1 MRAWRLTRAAYA
13 SDPLSGRGAAI
24 AGNRWN
30 SPGTRIAY
38 AATSRALAALEMLV
52 HVMRDT
58 VPPDM
63 VFVPIDVP
71 DRLVREATG
80 LPGDWADLPYG
91 PNARRFGDRWV
102 AAGRSLGLLVPS
114 VVVPAER
121 NLLIN
126 PQHRAFGRVRVG
138 PAEPFALAKRLER
151 RAQSE
156 WPAFVRELAGAWPDP
171 PESGRIRKPKRKDL
185 PRERL

>member
-13 SDPLSGRGAAI
+13 SDPLSGRGAAM

-30 SPGTRIAY
+30 SPGTRVAY

-52 HVMRDT
+52 HVTRET

-63 VFVPIDVP
+63 VFVPVDVP

-91 PNARRFGDRWV
+91 PNGRGFGDRWV
-102 AAGRSLGLLVPS
+102 ADGRSLGLLVPS

-126 PQHRAFGRVRVG
+126 PRHRAFGRVRVG
-138 PAEPFALAKRLER
+138 PVEPFAFNRRLFR
-151 RAQSE
+151 
-156 WPAFVRELAGAWPDP
+156 
-171 PESGRIRKPKRKDL
+171 
-185 PRERL
+185 

>member
-30 SPGTRIAY
+30 SPGTLVAY

-52 HVMRDT
+52 HVTRET

-63 VFVPIDVP
+63 VLVPVDVP

-80 LPGDWADLPYG
+80 LAGNWADLPYG
-91 PNARRFGDRWV
+91 PNARRLGDRWV
-102 AAGRSLGLLVPS
+102 AEGRSLALLVPS

-121 NLLIN
+121 NVLVN
-126 PQHRAFGRVRVG
+126 PRHRAFGRVRVG
-138 PAEPFALAKRLER
+138 PAEPFTFDRRL
-151 RAQSE
+151 
-156 WPAFVRELAGAWPDP
+156 
-171 PESGRIRKPKRKDL
+171 IR
-185 PRERL
+185 

>member
-30 SPGTRIAY
+30 SPGTRVAY
-38 AATSRALAALEMLV
+38 TATSRALAALEMLV
-52 HVMRDT
+52 HVTRET
-58 VPPDM
+58 VPPHM
-63 VFVPIDVP
+63 VFLPVDVP
-71 DRLVREATG
+71 DPLVREAG
-80 LPGDWADLPYG
+80 SIPGDWADLPFG

-102 AAGRSLGLLVPS
+102 SAGRSLGLLVPS

-126 PQHRAFGRVRVG
+126 PLHRAFGRVRIG
-138 PAEPFALAKRLER
+138 PPEPFAFDRRL
-151 RAQSE
+151 
-156 WPAFVRELAGAWPDP
+156 
-171 PESGRIRKPKRKDL
+171 IR
-185 PRERL
+185 

>member
-1 MRAWRLTRAAYA
+1 MRVWRLTRAAYA

-30 SPGTRIAY
+30 SPGTHVAY

-52 HVMRDT
+52 HVTRET

-63 VFVPIDVP
+63 VFVAVEVP
-71 DRLVREATG
+71 GRLVREASG

-91 PNARRFGDRWV
+91 PNARRFGDRW
-102 AAGRSLGLLVPS
+102 AGAGRSLGLLVPS
-114 VVVPAER
+114 VVVPDER

-126 PQHRAFGRVRVG
+126 PRHRAFGRVRVG
-138 PAEPFALAKRLER
+138 PVEPFAFDRRLLR
-151 RAQSE
+151 
-156 WPAFVRELAGAWPDP
+156 
-171 PESGRIRKPKRKDL
+171 
-185 PRERL
+185 

>member
-30 SPGTRIAY
+30 APGTRVAY
-38 AATSRALAALEMLV
+38 AAKSRALAALEMLV
-52 HVMRDT
+52 HVTRES

-63 VFVPIDVP
+63 VFVPIDVS

-80 LPGDWADLPYG
+80 LPADWADLPYG
-91 PNARRFGDRWV
+91 PNARAFGDRWV
-102 AAGRSLGLLVPS
+102 AEGRSLGLLVPS

-121 NLLIN
+121 NVLIN
-126 PQHRAFGRVRVG
+126 PRHRAFGRIRVG
-138 PAEPFALAKRLER
+138 PVEPFAFDRRLLR
-151 RAQSE
+151 
-156 WPAFVRELAGAWPDP
+156 
-171 PESGRIRKPKRKDL
+171 
-185 PRERL
+185 

>member
-1 MRAWRLTRAAYA
+1 MRAWRLTRAVYA

-30 SPGTRIAY
+30 SPGTRLAY

-52 HVMRDT
+52 HVTRET
-58 VPPDM
+58 VPPDL
-63 VFVPIDVP
+63 VLVPIDLP
-71 DRLVREATG
+71 NRLVREATG

-102 AAGRSLGLLVPS
+102 LEGRSLGLLVPS
-114 VVVPAER
+114 LVVPAER
-121 NLLIN
+121 NVLIN

-138 PAEPFALAKRLER
+138 PMEPFAFDRRL
-151 RAQSE
+151 
-156 WPAFVRELAGAWPDP
+156 VR
-171 PESGRIRKPKRKDL
+171 
-185 PRERL
+185 

>member
-1 MRAWRLTRAAYA
+1 MRVWRLTRAVYA

-30 SPGTRIAY
+30 APGTRIAY
-38 AATSRALAALEMLV
+38 TATSRALAALEMLV
-52 HVMRDT
+52 HVTRET

-63 VFVPIDVP
+63 VFVPVDVP
-71 DRLVREATG
+71 GALIREATG
-80 LPGDWADLPYG
+80 LPGDWADLPWG

-102 AAGRSLGLLVPS
+102 AERRSLALLVPS

-126 PQHRAFGRVRVG
+126 PVHRDF
-138 PAEPFALAKRLER
+138 
-151 RAQSE
+151 
-156 WPAFVRELAGAWPDP
+156 
-171 PESGRIRKPKRKDL
+171 GRIRIGRV
-185 PRERL
+185 ERFSFDRRLLR

>member
-30 SPGTRIAY
+30 SPGTRVAY

-52 HVMRDT
+52 HVTRET

-80 LPGDWADLPYG
+80 LPGDWASLPYG
-91 PNARRFGDRWV
+91 PNARAFGDRWV
-102 AAGRSLGLLVPS
+102 SESRSLGLLVPS

-121 NLLIN
+121 NVLIN
-126 PQHRAFGRVRVG
+126 PGHRAFGRIRVG
-138 PAEPFALAKRLER
+138 PAEPFAFDRRLLR
-151 RAQSE
+151 
-156 WPAFVRELAGAWPDP
+156 
-171 PESGRIRKPKRKDL
+171 
-185 PRERL
+185 

>member
-1 MRAWRLTRAAYA
+1 MRVWRLTRAAHA
-13 SDPLSGRGAAI
+13 SAPLSGRGAAI

-52 HVMRDT
+52 HVTRET

-63 VFVPIDVP
+63 VFVPVDVP
-71 DRLVREATG
+71 DALVREATG
-80 LPGDWADLPYG
+80 LPGDWADTPWG
-91 PNARRFGDRWV
+91 PNARRFGDRW
-102 AAGRSLGLLVPS
+102 AAEGRSLALLVPS

-126 PQHRAFGRVRVG
+126 PQHPAFGRIRIGRV
-138 PAEPFALAKRLER
+138 EPFSFDPRLLR
-151 RAQSE
+151 
-156 WPAFVRELAGAWPDP
+156 
-171 PESGRIRKPKRKDL
+171 
-185 PRERL
+185 

>member
-13 SDPLSGRGAAI
+13 AEPLSGRGAAI

-30 SPGTRIAY
+30 SPGTRVAY

-52 HVMRDT
+52 HVTRET

-71 DRLVREATG
+71 GRLVRDAARV
-80 LPGDWADLPYG
+80 PGDWAALPYG
-91 PNARRFGDRWV
+91 TGARSFGDRWV
-102 AAGRSLGLLVPS
+102 AEGRALALRVPS

-121 NLLIN
+121 NVLIN
-126 PQHRAFGRVRVG
+126 PLHRAFGLVRVG
-138 PAEPFALAKRLER
+138 PPEPFAFDRRLLR
-151 RAQSE
+151 
-156 WPAFVRELAGAWPDP
+156 
-171 PESGRIRKPKRKDL
+171 
-185 PRERL
+185 